1 MNRPAS
7 FLPSTLPLS
16 RAASLR
22 AGSPPPSVLLMTVV
36 APGVVN
42 QAAVVSD
49 VVVDTRVYSV
59 CS

>member
-7 FLPSTLPLS
+7 SLPSTLPLS

-22 AGSPPPSVLLMTVV
+22 AGSPLSVLLLTVV

>member
-7 FLPSTLPLS
+7 SLPSTLPLS

-22 AGSPPPSVLLMTVV
+22 AGAPPSVLLLTVV